1 MIFNSDWTC
10 ARPEIPYPDE
20 VCGGCVGRGCR
31 YRGCS
36 SCSGFGATQGR
47 SRKSLSKRT
56 GPTMR
61 TTSGV
66 CVPGASWLLF
76 APLLWAKTLEN
87 PPIPSIATKMPVR
100 QRTEATR
107 TRRLK
112 KADCEVDF
120 FFIDGVK
127 FSLCGEPETV
137 MEMLGEMLEVCQLS
151 FLEIYLCPRGV
162 ADLVNNAKLRR
173 K

>member
-1 MIFNSDWTC
+1 
-10 ARPEIPYPDE
+10 
-20 VCGGCVGRGCR
+20 
-31 YRGCS
+31 
-36 SCSGFGATQGR
+36 
-47 SRKSLSKRT
+47 
-56 GPTMR
+56 MR

-100 QRTEATR
+100 QRTEPIR

-120 FFIDGVK
+120 FFIDEVK

-137 MEMLGEMLEVCQLS
+137 AEMVGEMLERCQLL
-151 FLEIYLCPRGV
+151 FLEFSSAHRSE
-162 ADLVNNAKLRR
+162 R
-173 K
+173 

>member
-1 MIFNSDWTC
+1 
-10 ARPEIPYPDE
+10 
-20 VCGGCVGRGCR
+20 
-31 YRGCS
+31 
-36 SCSGFGATQGR
+36 
-47 SRKSLSKRT
+47 
-56 GPTMR
+56 MR

-66 CVPGASWLLF
+66 CVPGASWLVF
-76 APLLWAKTLEN
+76 APLLWANALEN

-151 FLEIYLCPRGV
+151 FLEIYLCPRVV